1 MAERKPMLT
10 ADGLVD
16 YMKAKGVRFNII
28 SEEQARRQL
37 RENNN
42 YFKLT
47 SFSDNYSRCT
57 SGPNAGK
64 FERLEYAYLQ
74 ELLQIDL
81 EVRHLLLDMAL
92 DVEHSLKMALIA
104 AVEERMVVGKEDGY
118 QIIRDFLL
126 DVGNPSLVNQL
137 EAIDRRAGNLAKK
150 IRQNRK
156 NPYCDVLIETYSDEM
171 PIWAYVELVTFG
183 ELQELAEYYQLH
195 TGWKPPVDLRSV
207 DRVRQIRNACAH
219 GNCVINDLRPAVKQA
234 NTSAAPKH
242 ITDFLSAAGI
252 KADMRAKKLSNP
264 RINQIV
270 HTLYAYD
277 KLVRDPH
284 MRRLR
289 MNALRELMEERIPQK
304 RRYFEDNALLVSS
317 YEFFSRLVRAMRNG

>member
-1 MAERKPMLT
+1 MLT

-16 YMKAKGVRFNII
+16 YMKGKGVRFGIV
-28 SEEQARRQL
+28 SEEAARRQL
-37 RENNN
+37 RANNN

-47 SFSDNYSRCT
+47 SFCDNYSRYT

-74 ELLQIDL
+74 ELAQIDL
-81 EVRHLLLDMAL
+81 EVRHLLLDMSL

-104 AVEERMVVGKEDGY
+104 AVEQRMVAGQEDGY
-118 QIIRDFLL
+118 RIIRDFLL
-126 DVGNPSLVNQL
+126 DEGNPSMVNRL

-156 NPYCDVLIETYSDEM
+156 NPYCDVLIETYSDQM

-183 ELQELAEYYQLH
+183 ELQELAEYYQLR
-195 TGWKPPVDLRSV
+195 TGWKPAVDLRSV

-219 GNCVINDLRPAVKQA
+219 GNCIINDLRPVVKQN

-252 KADMRAKKLSNP
+252 KADMRAKKMSNP

-277 KLVRDPH
+277 RLVKDPY

-289 MNALRELMEERIPQK
+289 MEDLQRLMNERILEK
-304 RRYFEDNALLVSS
+304 REYFAENALLVSS
-317 YEFFSRLVRAMRNG
+317 YEFFVRLVGAMRRG